1 MWIQS
6 IYCGPLRYSTILSSL
21 YVCLPKCCS
30 ISHLKLWINLV
41 LACCYLCGL
50 QALSGK
56 SQFSA
61 TGWLSYQHVVSTR
74 LLERGRGFGF
84 RFRDW
89 LIRVGRLSSA
99 PACGD
104 LTSSA
109 HFVPPTPTTTATPV
123 SASPPPFPQPYIADT
138 REIPQNSFVRSFV
151 RCFASCV
158 AKLHTL
164 LSPCFG
170 FVPAVT

>member
-1 MWIQS
+1 MHGQQNIQK
-6 IYCGPLRYSTILSSL
+6 CFSTS
-21 YVCLPKCCS
+21 Y
-30 ISHLKLWINLV
+30 LKLWINPV
-41 LACCYLCGL
+41 LNCCSLCGL
-50 QALSGK
+50 QALSGI
-56 SQFSA
+56 SQSSA

-74 LLERGRGFGF
+74 LLAKGRGFGF
-84 RFRDW
+84 GFRDW

-109 HFVPPTPTTTATPV
+109 HFAPSRP
-123 SASPPPFPQPYIADT
+123 ASPRPFPQPYIADT
-138 REIPQNSFVRSFV
+138 REIPQSSFVG
-151 RCFASCV
+151 CFAFCV

-170 FVPAVT
+170 VVSAVTERYKLQG